1 MAMTPRYFED
11 YKVGDTI
18 SSPALTITEADIVEF
33 AKVYDPQPFHLDAK
47 AAAESQFGGLIA
59 SGWQVVALSF
69 SLLVRDGFLKDT
81 GMGSPGIEELKWLRP
96 VRPGDTI
103 RTEATVVAVAP
114 STTRSDRGYVT
125 VEFSVFNQRDEI
137 VTTYRCP
144 EIIQRRPQTVD

>member
-1 MAMTPRYFED
+1 MTPRYFED
-11 YKVGDTI
+11 YEVGDRI

-33 AKVYDPQPFHLDAK
+33 ARVYDPQPFHLDAK

-69 SLLVRDGFLKDT
+69 SLLVKDGFMKDT
-81 GMGSPGIEELKWLRP
+81 GMGSPGIEDLKWLRP

-103 RTEATVVAVAP
+103 RTEATVAAVRP

-144 EIIQRRPQTVD
+144 EIIQRRPPSPAD